1 MKSKTSCFNFT
12 LFRKNVTLFWPLWVI
27 YLLVLLYLIP
37 GSLWLRFQ
45 YILKWNQDI
54 SQSDAYEVVGNVLD
68 LQTGLLI
75 VCAMAL
81 LTGMAVFHY
90 LFQARSANMMHAF
103 PVTRGELYVTNL
115 ITGLAFLI
123 VPLIL
128 TFLLGVMVCL
138 GFGAPQVEYMGIWL
152 LVMVAYA
159 VFMFS
164 LVVFCAMLTGQLF
177 AVPVFFLAL
186 NLIYVG
192 ICALVRMVVVSM
204 GYGLSFEG
212 FRVFKAS
219 WLSPLYYLLRRV
231 FFRVHYVLEEGG
243 RDYYCDE
250 IAFVGGGAVA
260 IYFAV
265 GLVLFAVSYLIYKKR
280 QMEKAGDLVVFSWMK
295 PVLRWGAG
303 IGIGVFLAW
312 LGEYVVYDALNH
324 FSVAFYL
331 VEWALFGALGF
342 LIAEMFVQKK
352 FKVFSK
358 RFFGEGAAFLV
369 LMFAVFGGSYYEAYK
384 ETFYIPDAEQ
394 IASAS
399 VDDYINVTVTGDE
412 IDSVMEM
419 HRLAV
424 ENRDVMREYANSDE
438 ESRWFSITYKLK
450 NGKTVSRNY
459 NYPIKDETME
469 LTEKLLA
476 FESDPEHFV
485 QGFLPG
491 LYEMEDQYDYA
502 SLQIYDSDWYYSED
516 READGA
522 DVQKLVK
529 AIQRDV
535 EEGNLQSCALYPP
548 KALGG
553 GEKSYAA
560 YLEVRAQRQYMDEI
574 EQADSYYA
582 NVGAYVYYY
591 GNDESG
597 YMEDVMYNNSDI
609 WICFNEDCTNII
621 EALLDTGLLK
631 SVDELALEE

>member
-12 LFRKNVTLFWPLWVI
+12 LFRKNVTLYWPIWTI
-27 YLLVLLYLIP
+27 YLLALLYVIP

-45 YILKWNQDI
+45 YILKWNQEI
-54 SQSDAYEVVGNVLD
+54 SQSEAYGVVGNVLD

-90 LFQARSANMMHAF
+90 LFQSRSANMMHAF

-115 ITGLAFLI
+115 ITGLVFLI

-138 GFGAPQVEYMGIWL
+138 GFGAPHVEYLGIWL
-152 LVMVAYA
+152 LVMIAYA

-164 LVVFCAMLTGQLF
+164 MVVFCAMLTGQLF
-177 AVPVFFLAL
+177 AIPVYFFVL

-192 ICALVRMVVVSM
+192 ICVLVRLVVVSM

-212 FRVFKAS
+212 LRMFGAS

-231 FFRVHYVLEEGG
+231 FFRVHYVLDEVD
-243 RDYYCDE
+243 RNYHCDG
-250 IAFVGGGAVA
+250 ITLVGGQAVA

-265 GLVLFAVSYLIYKKR
+265 GLLLFVLSYLLYRKR
-280 QMEKAGDLVVFSWMK
+280 QVEKAGDLVVFSCLK
-295 PVLRWGAG
+295 PVLRWGVG

-312 LGEYVVYDALNH
+312 FGEGVVHDALNH
-324 FSVAFYL
+324 FSIVFYL
-331 VEWALFGALGF
+331 VEWILFGALGF

-358 RFFGEGAAFLV
+358 RLLGEGAAFLV
-369 LMFAVFGGSYYEAYK
+369 LMLAIFGVNYYEAYR
-384 ETFYIPDAEQ
+384 ETCYIPDADQ
-394 IASAS
+394 IESAS
-399 VDDYINVTVTGDE
+399 VDDYISVKVTGDE
-412 IDSVMEM
+412 IDSILEV

-424 ENRDVMREYANSDE
+424 ENRDVMREYDSSDE
-438 ESRWFSITYKLK
+438 ESRWFSITYQLK
-450 NGKTVSRNY
+450 NGKTVSRCY
-459 NYPIKDETME
+459 DYPIKDETME

-476 FESDPEHFV
+476 LESDPEHFV
-485 QGFLPG
+485 QGFLPK

-502 SLQIYDSDWYYSED
+502 SLQIYDADWYYLED
-516 READGA
+516 READSA

-535 EEGNLQSCALYPP
+535 EEGNLQSCILYPP

-560 YLEVRAQRQYMDEI
+560 YLEVRAQRQYMAEI
-574 EQADSYYA
+574 EQEDSYYA

-591 GNDESG
+591 GDDESG
-597 YMEDVMYNNSDI
+597 YMEDVMYSSSDI

-621 EALLDTGLLK
+621 EALLDTGLLE
-631 SVDELALEE
+631 SVDELTLEE